1 MNNTYD
7 INDKNTVSY
16 TNVRRER
23 QEIEENKVIDVKDNS
38 IIIDAAIVKI
48 LKRKKFMPKTE
59 LGNEVLNMLEKRP
72 PKIEEIN
79 TSLERL
85 EKR

>member
-1 MNNTYD
+1 MNGTYE
-7 INDKNTVSY
+7 INDDNTVNY
-16 TNVRRER
+16 TNVRKER

-48 LKRKKFMPKTE
+48 LKRRKFMPKTE
-59 LGNEVLNMLEKRP
+59 LGNEVLNLLEKRP

-79 TSLERL
+79 ASL
-85 EKR
+85 